1 MPAIVGTININS
13 ISGIFNI
20 GDVHTISPKNL
31 AKTYAG
37 GGSFNSGDR
46 LTINNSPSLINVYD
60 SEEFEQVVLPNG
72 KQQIITEG

>member
-1 MPAIVGTININS
+1 MPAIVGTVNINS

-20 GDVHTISPKNL
+20 GDVNTISPKNL

-46 LTINNSPSLINVYD
+46 LTIHNSPSLINVYD
-60 SEEFEQVVLPNG
+60 SKEFEQIVLP
-72 KQQIITEG
+72 KDKTITEG